1 MILVDSSIFI
11 EYYRADGS
19 NKIKEILKEAIYHDL
34 VAINGIIM
42 VEVLSGISHRADFE
56 KVKSDFKG
64 FHYFPLSEKEF
75 IDASL
80 LGSKLRAKG
89 KTVPSTDLII
99 ASSAINYD
107 TTLYHLDK
115 HFDIIAKHSAL
126 KSKKLAR

>member
-1 MILVDSSIFI
+1 MILVDSSVFI

-19 NKIKEILKEAIYHDL
+19 DKIKDVIKEAIYHDL

-42 VEVLSGISHRADFE
+42 VEVLSGISHKSDFE

-64 FHYFPLSEKEF
+64 FHFLPLSEKEF

-99 ASSAINYD
+99 ASSAINND
-107 TTLYHLDK
+107 AVLYHLDK
-115 HFDIIAKHSAL
+115 HFDIIAKYSSL
-126 KSKKLAR
+126 KSERMIR